1 MEKQRLGEFKQ
12 LCKISV
18 SGKNLNCETLG
29 LNCPSAQG
37 VLRPPISLPSFI
49 LLLDMAGQERKAG
62 RIWGHKKGKGA
73 PHSGIWL
80 EARTAAQWT
89 RPSFFS
95 TANLSFSRNLTGNP
109 IDRKDIWQPP
119 CKSSNS
125 CITCQVKTPSKASR
139 EKLCNSTCQKHW
151 ENVSKDS
158 LETREPPKWCISFTA
173 KTIHCEFP
181 FVGTIPAPG
190 CGIRSTHPLIYITSS
205 RLWWFGREWPHK
217 LIYLTAWS

>member
-1 MEKQRLGEFKQ
+1 MEKQRLREFKQ

-18 SGKNLNCETLG
+18 SGKNLNCETFG
-29 LNCPSAQG
+29 LSCPSAQG

-49 LLLDMAGQERKAG
+49 LLLDMTGQERKAG
-62 RIWGHKKGKGA
+62 RIWGHKKGKGV

-95 TANLSFSRNLTGNP
+95 TANLSFSRNLTRNP
-109 IDRKDIWQPP
+109 IDRKDIWQPL

-139 EKLCNSTCQKHW
+139 ETLCNSTCQKHW
-151 ENVSKDS
+151 ENVSKGF
-158 LETREPPKWCISFTA
+158 LETREPHKWCIWLLLRQSIVTSPWGDHTCPWVWH
-173 KTIHCEFP
+173 TIHPPPHLHNEFQAVVVWP
-181 FVGTIPAPG
+181 WMAP
-190 CGIRSTHPLIYITSS
+190 
-205 RLWWFGREWPHK
+205 
-217 LIYLTAWS
+217 